1 MVLALLLPAAAQADR
16 PFAIR
21 YTTNDA
27 GSITFA
33 ANTLMTCPAS
43 APTCA
48 AARAGT
54 QGGTLGNN
62 NGCAM
67 TYVDVDGQPGTFNS
81 SSADLSM
88 PADAFVLW
96 AGCTGPVIPPRRR
109 AGAAA
114 PNPALRNTASLRV
127 PGATAYAPITAQTLD
142 TNGTRYSGFAEVT
155 NQVRAAGVGAYTV
168 ANVQSGTGRTAMRPG
183 S

>member
-1 MVLALLLPAAAQADR
+1 MGHVIRAVMLGGVALALLLPAVAHADR

-21 YTTNDA
+21 YTANDA

-48 AARAGT
+48 AAQAGT

-62 NGCAM
+62 NGYAM
-67 TYVDVDGQPGTFNS
+67 TYVDVDGLTGTFNS
-81 SSADLSM
+81 SSADLSL

-96 AGCTGPVIPPRRR
+96 AGLYWAGDTAAARL
-109 AGAAA
+109 GAAA

-127 PGATAYAPITAQTLD
+127 RARRPTPRSPLRRSTRTGPATAASL
-142 TNGTRYSGFAEVT
+142 R
-155 NQVRAAGVGAYTV
+155 
-168 ANVQSGTGRTAMRPG
+168 
-183 S
+183 